1 MSEPFL
7 AEIKIVGFNFP
18 PRGWANCDGQL
29 LPINQNQSLYSLL
42 GTTYGGDGR
51 TDFGLPDL
59 RGRTPVHSGG
69 ATGPGLTDRPLGSR
83 GGSQTETLTTS
94 QIPPHGHMV
103 GSWDQATA
111 TSPSIA
117 TGGNNVL
124 ASRPRRGSRNYTAP
138 DSLTALLGGP
148 AATGGGQAHEN
159 VQPFLVLRF
168 VIALVGLFP
177 SRN

>member
-1 MSEPFL
+1 MTGSSYRSTKTNPSTRSSGRPTAATEGRTSAYPTCGVGHPSTP
-7 AEIKIVGFNFP
+7 AE
-18 PRGWANCDGQL
+18 PRGQA
-29 LPINQNQSLYSLL
+29 SL
-42 GTTYGGDGR
+42 TGR
-51 TDFGLPDL
+51 SAPE
-59 RGRTPVHSGG
+59 
-69 ATGPGLTDRPLGSR
+69 AEA
-83 GGSQTETLTTS
+83 QTETLTTS